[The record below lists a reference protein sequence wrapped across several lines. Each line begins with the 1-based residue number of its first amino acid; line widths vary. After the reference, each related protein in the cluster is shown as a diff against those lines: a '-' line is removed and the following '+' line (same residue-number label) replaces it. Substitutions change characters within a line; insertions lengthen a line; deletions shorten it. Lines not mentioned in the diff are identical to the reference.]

1 MSKIKC
7 CMDCKERKLFCHST
21 CEKYIEAKAL
31 NDARA
36 LYLREQRNK
45 ENIYV
50 SYLVNRISKK

>member
-1 MSKIKC
+1 
-7 CMDCKERKLFCHST
+7 MDCKERKLFCHST